1 MFYMGNDTKEER
13 NMELRYI
20 RKYHDSLRKHKED
33 MAHID
38 IAHEWAQKKSKIAKD
53 MQKRLEEMKF
63 KPNYSFSKEPAPIE

>member
-13 NMELRYI
+13 GMELRYI

-33 MAHID
+33 MAQID

-53 MQKRLEEMKF
+53 MQKRL
-63 KPNYSFSKEPAPIE
+63 